1 MTQPTAYNPA
11 HDFSDE
17 EGTTHGLHLDE
28 EFQALKLTTDQ
39 IRQVI
44 AFLQRDDGLLANG
57 AVRMDALSQEVLSLL
72 AASGATA
79 RGAWLTAT
87 AYAAKDIVSQGGAT
101 YLCVTA
107 HTAGTFSTD
116 LAAGKWVEIN
126 GSSASVSFTPYGNI
140 AASNVQD
147 AIEELDDE
155 KQPLDATLTALAG
168 VTTSADKVIYATGAD
183 AFSATTLTAFARQ
196 VLGCGDSAEAN
207 TVLGTTSAATI
218 QTQSAIKFTAGGTAD
233 AMSGSL
239 NPAITG
245 YTSGL
250 RVTCIPGG
258 ANTTTNPTLNLNSI
272 GAWTIKKRDASG
284 AKAALVAGDYNAS
297 GPFDFESDGTDFVL
311 LNPLSLPSGALS
323 TTFALSGD
331 ISPSQITADQN
342 DYNPTGLS
350 SASTLRLTSDASRN
364 VTGLQGGADGRVLV
378 LHNVGSNNI
387 VLKDDS
393 ASSTAGNRFALSADI
408 TLGVDQA
415 AVLQYDSTSSR
426 WRCIA
431 LPAASSSSGLVGV
444 TTFSSNGTWTKP
456 GGCNKIV
463 AMAVGGGGAGG
474 GCDSGIGY
482 GEGGKAGAVNWAYTA
497 SPAASYAITIGAGG
511 TGVSAGKG
519 NTGST
524 TSVGALLS
532 ASGGLG
538 GAMRSGDTT
547 PGGLTSE
554 GESGDSCLGVGGAG
568 RAVTSGNG
576 NAAAAN
582 TGAGGGG
589 ALESVS
595 TNRTGG
601 AGGSGYVIIW
611 EFA

>member
-1 MTQPTAYNPA
+1 MTQPTAYSPA

-28 EFQALKLTTDQ
+28 EFQALKLTIDQ

-408 TLGVDQA
+408 TIGVDQA

-474 GCDSGIGY
+474 GSNLTLSGFG
-482 GEGGKAGAVNWAYTA
+482 GEAGAVNWAYTA
-497 SPAASYAITIGAGG
+497 SPASSYSITIGAGG
-511 TGVSAGKG
+511 TGVSAANG
-519 NTGST
+519 NNGSAT
-524 TSVGALLS
+524 TVGALLT
-532 ASGGLG
+532 AAGGNGGLG
-538 GAMRSGDTT
+538 IVFPYSGTAGASCSGAGGAIKAT
-547 PGGLTSE
+547 PG
-554 GESGDSCLGVGGAG
+554 AG
-568 RAVTSGNG
+568 NSAS
-576 NAAAAN
+576 AN

-589 ALESVS
+589 AGLGA
-595 TNRTGG
+595 NYAGG